1 MSTIKSYPVPDRTLK
16 DDDALLGDAS
26 GTRQIPVGLLSDTL
40 LATLSAAMPT
50 LIAALLPTAVDALLA
65 NLPDESKGD
74 AIPSSGP
81 YLSAGVL
88 KFA

>member
-1 MSTIKSYPVPDRTLK
+1 MATIKSYPTPDRTLK
-16 DDDALLGDAS
+16 ADDALLGDAG
-26 GTRQIPVGLLSDTL
+26 GTVQIPVGLLSDTL
-40 LATLSAAMPT
+40 LATLTAAMPT
-50 LIAALLPTAVDALLA
+50 LVATLLPTAIDALLA
-65 NLPDESKGD
+65 SLPDESNGD